1 LDDSGKAN
9 IVNSISG
16 NINLEDEIARD
27 NEGVLPLEVKDA
39 VKIDVLTEIEA
50 SMIDLIKLNQVSF
63 VISVDVQILYVND
76 TEKLALAALGVD
88 RED

>member
-1 LDDSGKAN
+1 MDDSGKAN

-63 VISVDVQILYVND
+63 VISVDAQILYVND
-76 TEKLALAALGVD
+76 TEKLTLAALGVD